1 MGRISTLVVTVA
13 LAFSVS
19 SPGVT
24 LERNGNVAIKF
35 AGERDW
41 TAECTFVKANG
52 KERKLRR
59 SGRGNSWIDAIGMRG
74 IQGGKCTVTV
84 PENAKVKVTF
94 EGTGLLV
101 CPFESGDPCV
111 DYYIEAGEHTFSF

>member
-1 MGRISTLVVTVA
+1 MGRISTLVTTVA
-13 LAFSVS
+13 LVLSMSA
-19 SPGVT
+19 PGVA

-41 TAECTFVKANG
+41 VAECIFVKANG

-59 SGRGNSWIDAIGMRG
+59 SGRGNSWIDSVGMRG
-74 IQGGKCTVTV
+74 IQGGQCTVTV
-84 PENAKVKVTF
+84 PEGAKVKVTF

-111 DYYIEAGEHTFSF
+111 DHYIEAGEHTFTF